1 VEKAVTDW
9 LPTTTTKKAVRH
21 PARKRKDLRMT
32 NWNSFTGSNEGAV
45 SIPYDLTQQQVTGD
59 DVRPIDDGVDV

>member
-1 VEKAVTDW
+1 
-9 LPTTTTKKAVRH
+9 
-21 PARKRKDLRMT
+21 MT
-32 NWNSFTGSNEGAV
+32 NWNSFITGSNEGAV